1 MPNANVLE
9 HKHDLEGFT
18 VSTKTATILSG
29 ASQSGAID
37 LEGYQ
42 LVGLN
47 MPAAW
52 TAAAITYLASPTLD
66 GTYLPVYESGIEVTD
81 PAAANQYVAIAAN
94 AVALASIR
102 FLKLRSGTLALPVAQ
117 GADRT
122 ITLSLKR

>member
-1 MPNANVLE
+1 MNEIKDN
-9 HKHDLEGFT
+9 GFAQEI
-18 VSTKTATILSG
+18 KTATILNG
-29 ASQSGAID
+29 ASQSDVID
-37 LEGYQ
+37 LKGYQ

-81 PAAANQYVAIAAN
+81 PAAASQYVAIGAN

-102 FLKLRSGTLALPVAQ
+102 FLKLRSGNLALPVAQ